1 MEVDDNA
8 HVLIDFGESVFAV
21 VTTGFTMQQYRS
33 PAIEL
38 YGSGGTIQMLG
49 DNWDP
54 DGYEL
59 WHNDIGAWQI
69 FKETD
74 PYWLWTDGL
83 RHIVECSQQNVRPII
98 TSKHAYHVLEIML
111 MAQELSRDGQAG
123 PIETTFMP
131 PVFADERVST
141 PVHLIHDPN
150 R

>member
-1 MEVDDNA
+1 VEVDDNA

-21 VTTGFTMQQYRS
+21 VTTGFTMQQCRS

-38 YGSGGTIQMLG
+38 YGSGDTI
-49 DNWDP
+49 
-54 DGYEL
+54 
-59 WHNDIGAWQI
+59 QI

-74 PYWLWTDGL
+74 PYWPWTDGL
-83 RHIVECSQQNVRPII
+83 KHIVECIQQNVRPII

-111 MAQELSRDGQAG
+111 MAQESSRDGQAG
-123 PIETTFMP
+123 PMETTFMP